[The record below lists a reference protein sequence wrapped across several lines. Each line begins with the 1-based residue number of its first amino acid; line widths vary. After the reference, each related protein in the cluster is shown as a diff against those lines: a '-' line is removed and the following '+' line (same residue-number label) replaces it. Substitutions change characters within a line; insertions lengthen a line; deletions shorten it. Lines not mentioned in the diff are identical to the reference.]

1 VPGASPSVIAALD
14 KAKTGKVDAEATY
27 TLALSN
33 LMSQVAQSR
42 RENLQI
48 TSALMSMQ
56 DKHKREERD
65 VFLVMLAAVGVFS
78 FIALKTRALADL
90 KEYVF
95 GVKNQVD
102 DFDWKWLGNPPSHV
116 LDSRRMKPAL
126 SGDVARN
133 SFGSQISV
141 VPVDQAE
148 VQVAQAVSVDVLA
161 ASEESRWTF
170 SRLFW
175 AS

>member
-1 VPGASPSVIAALD
+1 MLNPLLDLSKFSAAKEAQFLSKAQNIPREEYHPYLQLIRSSEVDPFAPVPGASPSVIAALD

-102 DFDWKWLGNPPSHV
+102 D
-116 LDSRRMKPAL
+116 
-126 SGDVARN
+126 
-133 SFGSQISV
+133 
-141 VPVDQAE
+141 
-148 VQVAQAVSVDVLA
+148 
-161 ASEESRWTF
+161 
-170 SRLFW
+170 
-175 AS
+175 